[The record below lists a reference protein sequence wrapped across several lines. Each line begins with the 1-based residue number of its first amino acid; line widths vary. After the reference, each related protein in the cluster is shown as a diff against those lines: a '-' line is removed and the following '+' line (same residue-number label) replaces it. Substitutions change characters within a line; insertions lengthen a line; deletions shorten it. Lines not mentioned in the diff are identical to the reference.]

1 MKNKSKTGGK
11 NLNRGR
17 RKWFH
22 KGEFIGLDIQSVIMT
37 VLTMLTIAVTVVMGL
52 LIYNRFKLSVKE
64 TNISSTEGI
73 VDSVVEKMNSDLYNI
88 RQISNAANY
97 NIIQQYDVS
106 SQEFNNQFS
115 LLYEINSDKIQS
127 LVLYNNEGKLMAS
140 EPISSEK
147 KNVEIKKQDWFYNAK
162 KEIENIHFSK
172 PHLQNIFMDGTYKYN
187 WVISLSRSVDIND
200 GEEPIS
206 GILLVDMKYSI
217 IEETFERINGNSNG
231 VYYYLCDGNGDI
243 IYHPRKVEIDRNKL
257 AESNRELASYEDGI
271 YELKLNGRKA
281 NYVISN
287 MAYTGWKVVGV
298 VPESTQI
305 MSMNQFRYYIVI
317 TIIILLMMLLDRKS
331 VV

>member
-1 MKNKSKTGGK
+1 MKNKNKTGGK

-17 RKWFH
+17 RKWFQ

-73 VDSVVEKMNSDLYNI
+73 VDSVVEKMNSDMYNI

-140 EPISSEK
+140 EPIS
-147 KNVEIKKQDWFYNAK
+147 
-162 KEIENIHFSK
+162 
-172 PHLQNIFMDGTYKYN
+172 
-187 WVISLSRSVDIND
+187 
-200 GEEPIS
+200 
-206 GILLVDMKYSI
+206 
-217 IEETFERINGNSNG
+217 
-231 VYYYLCDGNGDI
+231 
-243 IYHPRKVEIDRNKL
+243 
-257 AESNRELASYEDGI
+257 
-271 YELKLNGRKA
+271 
-281 NYVISN
+281 
-287 MAYTGWKVVGV
+287 
-298 VPESTQI
+298 
-305 MSMNQFRYYIVI
+305 
-317 TIIILLMMLLDRKS
+317 
-331 VV
+331 